1 MNYSKYNTIYCK
13 RCFYFLVYKEL
24 SIIGL
29 ENQLLII
36 KNTMNINTILQPS
49 NFNVFLHGYFSQCN
63 YSLFGKRLFWINL
76 MSFQKRYEEM
86 QLYKKPL
93 KISESR
99 SKYYEEIQSNKKKEK
114 T

>member
-1 MNYSKYNTIYCK
+1 
-13 RCFYFLVYKEL
+13 
-24 SIIGL
+24 
-29 ENQLLII
+29 
-36 KNTMNINTILQPS
+36 
-49 NFNVFLHGYFSQCN
+49 
-63 YSLFGKRLFWINL
+63 

-99 SKYYEEIQSNKKKEK
+99 SKYYEEIQSNKKKKKLKFIYQEYQQMYLNQSNLIP